1 MPPSEPPQSRVPH
14 VSRLR
19 HGFTQAQMSPEE
31 APANPTGQHVLL
43 YDGVCGLCQHTVR
56 WLLRH
61 DPEGR
66 LLFAPQQNPL
76 AAEVFTRHGLDKEQ
90 ANSAVLVSNFGKPEE
105 SLSLRSDAILGCLT
119 VLGSRWALLARVARL
134 VPRALRDACYRW
146 LARNRIRLFGNAELC
161 ALPTPAE
168 RARFLGI

>member
-1 MPPSEPPQSRVPH
+1 MTASEPVQQVDAPQS
-14 VSRLR
+14 
-19 HGFTQAQMSPEE
+19 A
-31 APANPTGQHVLL
+31 TGRHVLL

-66 LLFAPQQNPL
+66 LLFAPQQGAL
-76 AAEVFTRHGLDKEQ
+76 AAEVLARHPLAGFAVQDQ
-90 ANSAVLVSNFGKPEE
+90 GGSAVLVSNFGQPEE
-105 SLSLRSDAILGCLT
+105 SLTLHSDAMLDSLAVVGGWWPMLAG
-119 VLGSRWALLARVARL
+119 VLRL
-134 VPRALRDACYRW
+134 VPRPLRNLAYRW
-146 LARNRIRLFGNAELC
+146 LARNRIRLFGSAELC